1 MAVEEA
7 ALNISAGEIVKEV
20 GKSIM
25 NNLPPEI
32 SANLGFLI
40 HILEA
45 IGIAFFIYLIFLII
59 KAFFAMRTNSRIKKI
74 AQNVEEINKKL
85 DVFVNKGKRLRVPKN
100 K

>member
-40 HILEA
+40 H
-45 IGIAFFIYLIFLII
+45 
-59 KAFFAMRTNSRIKKI
+59 
-74 AQNVEEINKKL
+74 NK
-85 DVFVNKGKRLRVPKN
+85 DYVNYD
-100 K
+100 